1 MLKRVL
7 VNIIFD
13 KNSEIW
19 DMQEMVTAK
28 NFEFSATLYRPLWIY
43 LYMILS
49 EILAKSSR
57 QNTNHGLID
66 QTDVAQA
73 YLKIAWFQIAWVH
86 FQATLVQNT
95 RNSQV

>member
-1 MLKRVL
+1 MD
-7 VNIIFD
+7 I
-13 KNSEIW
+13 
-19 DMQEMVTAK
+19 
-28 NFEFSATLYRPLWIY
+28 

-73 YLKIAWFQIAWVH
+73 YLKIHDLIAWDT
-86 FQATLVQNT
+86 FSGDSMQNT